1 MNKYTQL
8 IEIDNGKFK
17 CALKSKCKKGDKCTE
32 FCQEYINAVF
42 NQLYIFEDIY
52 LKQNSNSK

>member
-17 CALKSKCKKGDKCTE
+17 CALRSKCKKGDKCTE

-42 NQLYIFEDIY
+42 NQLYIFEKIY
-52 LKQNSNSK
+52 SEQNSNSK